1 MATAAPRPRRRAGNR
16 LRIKVEENVSR
27 KIKALQGTMRS
38 PLIAKALTEGAQM
51 IAQEARANAP
61 TDTGQMQRGV
71 YVTSIISNEYRPL
84 VRSRN
89 GQRLNVPLRNP
100 PRLRQA
106 LVISSVFYTRFVEGG
121 RAVRATDASRGVKH
135 ERRGTGRMKKRPFFQ
150 RAKRKM
156 RKPAQAHVQ
165 RRLVQIIEGS
175 WRDG

>member
-16 LRIKVEENVSR
+16 LRVKVEENVSQKLR
-27 KIKALQGTMRS
+27 ALQVSFKGPS
-38 PLIAKALTEGAQM
+38 IAKALTEGAQM

-71 YVTSIISNEYRPL
+71 YVASIIRNEYRPL

-89 GQRLNVPLRNP
+89 GQRLNVPLKSP
-100 PRLRQA
+100 PRPRQA
-106 LVISSVFYTRFVEGG
+106 LVVSSVFYTRFVEGG
-121 RAVRATDASRGVKH
+121 RAVRATDASRGAKH
-135 ERRGTGRMKKRPFFQ
+135 ERRGAGRMKKRPFFQ

-165 RRLVQIIEGS
+165 RRLAQIIEGS